1 MKLEELEN
9 SHDEWLIEDFV
20 EVANQLLPHYLPE
33 IKGNTKVKEE
43 INPRLVRHYTS
54 QRLMDE
60 AIRKNR
66 YAFYSY
72 RHLLQLLL
80 VRRLLSDGIGAAAIN
95 DLLITKTN
103 DELKSLLT
111 GGIQLHLTTAHPNLT
126 ENSNSH
132 NSALEYLANLKKN
145 KQKNLSISE
154 QKNFNINDSKKNQNA
169 FNFRTNLDDINNIQP
184 EFSQL
189 QSSSS
194 AINQWTHLQVL
205 DGLELHI
212 RDDFIYPK
220 SIKEQESLNQ
230 HLIETLTQFLARKKS

>member
-9 SHDEWLIEDFV
+9 SHHEWLIEDFV

-66 YAFYSY
+66 YAFYCY

-95 DLLITKTN
+95 DLLTSKTN
-103 DELKSLLT
+103 EELKSLLT
-111 GGIQLHLTTAHPNLT
+111 GGIQIRLTTAHPNLT

-132 NSALEYLANLKKN
+132 NSALEYLANLKKG
-145 KQKNLSISE
+145 KQKNLSINE
-154 QKNFNINDSKKNQNA
+154 QKNFNINDSKKSQNA
-169 FNFRTNLDDINNIQP
+169 IDLNTNLEGINNQP
-184 EFSQL
+184 QFSQL

-194 AINQWTHLQVL
+194 KVNQWNHLQVL
-205 DGLELHI
+205 DGLEIHI
-212 RDDFIYPK
+212 RDDFIYPN

-230 HLIETLTQFLARKKS
+230 YLIETLIQFLARKKS